1 MGENGVAR
9 SPIAGKWRMQYSLA
23 MAELLYAVE
32 IQGQVGLCVVAVAVS
47 L

>member
-9 SPIAGKWRMQYSLA
+9 SSIAGKRRLHYSLA
-23 MAELLYAVE
+23 IAALLYAVE